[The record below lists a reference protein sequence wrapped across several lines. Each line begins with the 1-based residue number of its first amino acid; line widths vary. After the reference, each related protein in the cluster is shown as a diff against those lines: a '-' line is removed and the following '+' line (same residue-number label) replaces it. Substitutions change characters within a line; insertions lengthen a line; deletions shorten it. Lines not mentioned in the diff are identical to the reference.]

1 MFNALNFAQE
11 KLKREKLEKDLER
24 KSVERE
30 EKMQQAFVRAVDMQQ
45 KAQEEAAALKTELAQ
60 TTRNGQREIDVLTVQ
75 VGEAVV
81 FFTNLKF
88 E

>member
-1 MFNALNFAQE
+1 MFNTLNFAQE

-24 KSVERE
+24 KSAERE

-45 KAQEEAAALKTELAQ
+45 KAQEEAADLKAELTQ

>member
-24 KSVERE
+24 KSAERK